1 MSQHLG
7 ARLMLR
13 KRFQISV
20 ISFGVT
26 FAAIV
31 FVLRSEAD
39 LFTKDIPYQQAV
51 PAFIEAV
58 SQEVQPVKDEQEL
71 AAIGQWEEQTRFRI
85 QEFLDDL
92 IQASM
97 DVETLPPD
105 EVSARYEDVAD
116 KWLGV
121 IYSFP
126 DIYEVLPGVQPLVEQ
141 LFSGLPQ
148 LRSHRWGRDVPL
160 QNLYEWYLAMEVQ
173 NPWGTAAYYQLLPLE
188 PVFREFLLSEIANVR
203 TLEGIETVKII
214 HRETIVRKNGTL
226 IFYELIQNDQVIQNF
241 AVEKDPTLIH
251 ELLRLALQDN
261 ADPLLVDVLKKYVEL
276 IDDALAQARDQGG
289 LDADVYDFI
298 YGLNCDVY
306 GNVGCHQPSW
316 LRRKVQLTRGRPS
329 WHYFLEDWR
338 SFFKG
343 PSDDLVREASP
354 SSDPTPAFQKLYP
367 LEGSY
372 VRVRI
377 TEETPSDRAE
387 EKFRKGAMILCFSS
401 FLWLGIGI
409 FRLAGLPGF
418 P

>member
-1 MSQHLG
+1 
-7 ARLMLR
+7 MLR
-13 KRFQISV
+13 KCFQISA

-58 SQEVQPVKDEQEL
+58 SQEVQLVKDEQEL
-71 AAIGQWEEQTRFRI
+71 AAIGQWEEQTRSRI

-148 LRSHRWGRDVPL
+148 LRSHRWGRDAPL

-214 HRETIVRKNGTL
+214 HRETIVRKT
-226 IFYELIQNDQVIQNF
+226 
-241 AVEKDPTLIH
+241 A
-251 ELLRLALQDN
+251 RL
-261 ADPLLVDVLKKYVEL
+261 
-276 IDDALAQARDQGG
+276 
-289 LDADVYDFI
+289 
-298 YGLNCDVY
+298 
-306 GNVGCHQPSW
+306 
-316 LRRKVQLTRGRPS
+316 
-329 WHYFLEDWR
+329 YF
-338 SFFKG
+338 
-343 PSDDLVREASP
+343 
-354 SSDPTPAFQKLYP
+354 
-367 LEGSY
+367 
-372 VRVRI
+372 
-377 TEETPSDRAE
+377 
-387 EKFRKGAMILCFSS
+387 MN
-401 FLWLGIGI
+401 
-409 FRLAGLPGF
+409 
-418 P
+418 